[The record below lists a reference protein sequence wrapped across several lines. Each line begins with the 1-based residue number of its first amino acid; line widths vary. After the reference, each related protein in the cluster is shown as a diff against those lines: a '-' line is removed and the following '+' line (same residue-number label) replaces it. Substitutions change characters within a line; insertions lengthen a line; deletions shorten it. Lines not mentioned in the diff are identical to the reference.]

1 MQMIKKYFNSAKEVM
16 VVLQFYSTWEN
27 NCDENIL
34 LRGNLWQSDSS
45 KYVQF
50 LNAVKDQKTDMV
62 ISLDIKNSHEGIAIR
77 QDV

>member
-1 MQMIKKYFNSAKEVM
+1 M